1 MEYEAIVIG
10 AGPVG
15 IEVGAGFKRAGIPFL
30 QLERGA
36 LAQTVYDW
44 PSGTRYFSAP
54 DWMAVAGVP
63 MQTTHQ
69 EVASREEY
77 LAYLRTVVETL
88 ELPVDLYREVV
99 SVRKTDSGFTVESRN
114 SLHGGDRRTD
124 SARILV
130 VATGDMS
137 RPNLLG
143 IPGED
148 LPQVSHYFS
157 DPHLY
162 FGKRV
167 LIVGGRNS
175 AIEAAVRSWRIGAEV
190 LLSYRGAALERKK
203 LYSRLHLEISLLLE
217 KQAIQFYP
225 QSVPSEIGA
234 GYAVLAPATHDPEAH
249 DPEAHDEDDR
259 ENAGQDHDAARAEGA
274 GEAAGAPNIHAL
286 EQPTKVEC
294 DFVLLAT
301 GFHGENRLLAELGV
315 RFEGP
320 RSMPVHNPDTM
331 ETNVPGVYVAGTGAA
346 GDQQGGYT
354 TFVGTCRHHT
364 PAIIGHAFG
373 EQAAAAVK
381 TGSVRSRSQTL
392 SFEELE
398 VE

>member
-1 MEYEAIVIG
+1 MQYEAIVIG

-15 IEVGAGFKRAGIPFL
+15 IEVGAGFKRAGISFL

-54 DWMAVAGVP
+54 DWMAVAGIP

-99 SVRKTDSGFTVESRN
+99 SVRKTEVGFTVESRN
-114 SLHGGDRRTD
+114 SVHGGGYRVD
-124 SARILV
+124 SAPILV

-137 RPNLLG
+137 QPNLLG
-143 IPGED
+143 IPGEE
-148 LPQVSHYFS
+148 LPHVSHYFT

-175 AIEAAVRSWRIGAEV
+175 AIEAAVRSWRAGAEV
-190 LLSYRGAALERKK
+190 LLSYRGAAFERKK
-203 LYSRLHLEISLLLE
+203 LYSRLHLEISLLVE
-217 KQAIQFYP
+217 KQAVVFYP
-225 QSVPSEIGA
+225 RSVPTEIGA
-234 GYAVLAPATHDPEAH
+234 GHAVLAPAEPGASAEDAPTAASNAEASA
-249 DPEAHDEDDR
+249 EAE
-259 ENAGQDHDAARAEGA
+259 
-274 GEAAGAPNIHAL
+274 APNIHTL
-286 EQPTKVEC
+286 EQPSQVAC

-315 RFEGP
+315 QFQGE
-320 RSMPVHNPDTM
+320 RSVPVHNPETM
-331 ETNVPGVYVAGTGAA
+331 ETNIPGVYVAGTGAA
-346 GDQQGGYT
+346 GDQQAGYT

-364 PAIIGHAFG
+364 PAIIRHAFG
-373 EQAAAAVK
+373 DRAAGAVR